1 MNQEMTHQQTHQ
13 TLKKKG
19 NGGSV
24 GHSLDEI
31 HFLDP
36 LTFILY
42 LHFSLKII
50 VWASLCYLLFYAHTI
65 LFLKEEVKENERNTI
80 QGLLI
85 SFLFQSCLT
94 GPSIP
99 WFFLFWRPQTR
110 RKRKNSRTDCVLF
123 SFHESVFLRE
133 RMAFGP
139 NLRLI
144 RSLFRNRSLKWKEK
158 AWAVKKKRKR
168 KLYDRSLFSFMWSIM
183 RKVFVFSFL
192 FFTTSP
198 GSSSHSF
205 SLSYVWPKERIKRK
219 AKRKRKRLYGSFIH
233 FLIIFSLSFS
243 FFTLSWR
250 SSKTFSCE
258 LIISRQENGR
268 SPDNEKKFRRT
279 IKRKIMKMNSLS

>member
-1 MNQEMTHQQTHQ
+1 M
-13 TLKKKG
+13 G
-19 NGGSV
+19 
-24 GHSLDEI
+24 
-31 HFLDP
+31 
-36 LTFILY
+36 
-42 LHFSLKII
+42 
-50 VWASLCYLLFYAHTI
+50 
-65 LFLKEEVKENERNTI
+65 
-80 QGLLI
+80 
-85 SFLFQSCLT
+85 
-94 GPSIP
+94 
-99 WFFLFWRPQTR
+99 R

-205 SLSYVWPKERIKRK
+205 SLSYVWPVKRK
-219 AKRKRKRLYGSFIH
+219 PNEREKDYMGASFI
-233 FLIIFSLSFS
+233 FLLFFLCRSLSLHYLGDLPKHFPV
-243 FFTLSWR
+243 
-250 SSKTFSCE
+250 
-258 LIISRQENGR
+258 N
-268 SPDNEKKFRRT
+268 
-279 IKRKIMKMNSLS
+279 